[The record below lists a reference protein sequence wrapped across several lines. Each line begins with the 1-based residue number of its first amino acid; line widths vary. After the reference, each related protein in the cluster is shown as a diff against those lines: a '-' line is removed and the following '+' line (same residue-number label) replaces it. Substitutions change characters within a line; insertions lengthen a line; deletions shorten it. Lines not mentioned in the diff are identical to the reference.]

1 VLRIYLILRRI
12 WILDPH
18 CKKRIQAMNIYL
30 RFTDFLTE
38 DKAIFDNLSFFNR
51 SDFSFESKGIFAV
64 LVDILHLVPIG
75 PTDPDPVL
83 ITA

>member
-1 VLRIYLILRRI
+1 
-12 WILDPH
+12 
-18 CKKRIQAMNIYL
+18 MNIYL

-38 DKAIFDNLSFFNR
+38 DKAIFENLSFFNR

-75 PTDPDPVL
+75 PKIANPTDPDPVL